1 MIQIVRVHTFM
12 IKISEITKELLD
24 QDDIVKSTAAR
35 GLLNLSA
42 YARSIKPKVEEKLLK
57 KVKVG
62 SIVAALSRYVTD
74 LAPSTF
80 GHKNI
85 IEQLSVH
92 ANLEGIS
99 FERTS
104 TLSKRIGKVYNS
116 FQNENNKPYIT
127 LTQGMNEITLVA
139 ESEIAQIFYKRLKN
153 FPSIYHKKNLVGITV
168 GFDIAFMKIPNLFYS
183 LIKRLAIKNIN
194 IIEIIST
201 ASELT
206 FVLEKHS
213 LQIALDQ
220 LQKSLQ
226 D

>member
-1 MIQIVRVHTFM
+1 MRQLVIFYTTL
-12 IKISEITKELLD
+12 IKISEITKDILN
-24 QDDIVKSTAAR
+24 QDDIVKAVASR

-42 YARSIKPKVEEKLLK
+42 YARSIKPEIEKRLLK

-62 SIVAALSRYVTD
+62 SIVAALSRYIDKLEPQRFT
-74 LAPSTF
+74 
-80 GHKNI
+80 KNNI

-92 ANLEGIS
+92 ASLEGIS

-104 TLSKRIGKVYNS
+104 ALSKKIGKVYNN
-116 FQNENNKPYIT
+116 FQNKNNKAYIT
-127 LTQGMNEITLVA
+127 LTQGISEITLIA
-139 ESEIAQIFYKRLKN
+139 ESDIAKIFYEKLKN
-153 FPSIYHKKNLVGITV
+153 LPSIYHKKNLVGITV
-168 GFDIAFMKIPNLFYS
+168 GFDIDFMTIPNLFYS

-206 FVLEKHS
+206 FVLEKHN

-226 D
+226 S